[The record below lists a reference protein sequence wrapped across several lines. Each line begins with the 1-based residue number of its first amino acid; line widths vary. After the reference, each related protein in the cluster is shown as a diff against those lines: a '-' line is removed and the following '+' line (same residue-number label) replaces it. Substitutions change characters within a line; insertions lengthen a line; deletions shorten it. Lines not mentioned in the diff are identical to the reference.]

1 MYGECAYSER
11 VRFQE
16 DFTEER
22 LVIRISTESIA
33 DQGKKYLIKRI

>member
-16 DFTEER
+16 STSQER
-22 LVIRISTESIA
+22 LVIRINNKPIA
-33 DQGKKYLIKRI
+33 GQGKMYLIKGI